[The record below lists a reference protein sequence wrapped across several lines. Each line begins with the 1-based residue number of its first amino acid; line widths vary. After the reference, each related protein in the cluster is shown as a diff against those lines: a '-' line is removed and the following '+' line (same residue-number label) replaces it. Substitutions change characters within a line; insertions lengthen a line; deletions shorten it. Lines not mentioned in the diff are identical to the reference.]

1 MQFKHEELYKLQEV
15 IAGSSADR
23 WVTCIYCGMRVDDIY
38 HVSTILCDCDDNFI
52 AVHVLGRYDCENVAT
67 MISAE
72 ERDLVM
78 NIEEAVLL
86 VNDSFSALREE
97 IDACLKEQEKR
108 CNRSLELLEEL
119 GDIMWDYPAELC
131 LDYEKVTDLMTKYY
145 GVDYAIKM
153 LHEIYLRHD
162 KLGLKK
168 GDKDELSHRLC
179 VAESVIC
186 VLKTGKMTLET
197 GYDTHITVQ
206 LNQIASVQF
215 RKVSNTDVCIIEMS
229 NGTKYDVN
237 FNEHPFHFEQLKY
250 LFD

>member
-1 MQFKHEELYKLQEV
+1 MQFKNEELHKLQEA
-15 IAGSSADR
+15 IACSSADR
-23 WVTCIYCGMRVDDIY
+23 WVTCIYCGMHVDDIY
-38 HVSTILCDCDDNFI
+38 RVSTILCDCDDNFI
-52 AVHVLGRYDCENVAT
+52 AVHVLGTYDRETADRKDT
-67 MISAE
+67 E

-86 VNDSFSALREE
+86 VNDSFYALRGE

-119 GDIMWDYPAELC
+119 GNIMWDYPAELC

-145 GVDYAIKM
+145 RVGYAIKT
-153 LHEIYLRHD
+153 LHDIYLRYD

-168 GDKDELSHRLC
+168 GDESELSRRLC
-179 VAESVIC
+179 VAELVIC
-186 VLKTGKMTLET
+186 ALKTGKMTLKT
-197 GYDTHITVQ
+197 GYDTRITVQ
-206 LNQIASVQF
+206 LNQIVSVQF
-215 RKVSNTDVCIIEMS
+215 RKVSNTDVCIVEMS

-237 FNEHPFHFEQLKY
+237 FNEHPSSFEQLKY